1 MHADGG
7 PAAAWA
13 RSTGRDTI
21 SDRIPR
27 RAAAGHGVGLAG
39 VLGGSG
45 NGNLRLLDATRALH
59 PAPRPLSVSVPKLE
73 PLPGFACRGRYSDLA
88 HNASAEAVATAVHAV
103 RIALTATGSRHR
115 DLGVARFAEYSATP
129 ADWRSYLSGWL
140 HPGRNNVT
148 PASAAAGRDRLR
160 LGLSLSGWPDLG
172 YPSVSAARMPAP
184 FVPGATPRSRLVPGT
199 P

>member
-1 MHADGG
+1 MPTADLPPPG
-7 PAAAWA
+7 PDPPGATPFLTAF
-13 RSTGRDTI
+13 
-21 SDRIPR
+21 
-27 RAAAGHGVGLAG
+27 RAALPRVMVSAWLVSSAGAG
-39 VLGGSG
+39 TATCGS
-45 NGNLRLLDATRALH
+45 LTPPARCTR
-59 PAPRPLSVSVPKLE
+59 
-73 PLPGFACRGRYSDLA
+73 LPGRCRYPFPSWNRCPDSACRGRYSDLA